1 MLYKFTSKAA
11 GDLLLLEPQ
20 GKVFLQTIGKTPGPR
35 GIISPEE
42 IPAAIEALQQA
53 VVREEAEQA
62 QALADAL
69 ALAQP
74 APRFEAI
81 RLRQR
86 FKPVVDM
93 LQRCQKAN
101 QPVVWGV

>member
-1 MLYKFTSKAA
+1 
-11 GDLLLLEPQ
+11 
-20 GKVFLQTIGKTPGPR
+20 
-35 GIISPEE
+35 
-42 IPAAIEALQQA
+42 